1 MATLYEGVNEVRLL
15 GKVCFTP
22 KLKESHGHKLLRT
35 VLVVNENKG
44 IFGDS
49 QRLKTYHPITML
61 DDLAREM
68 NGNLERGMLV
78 YLIGRL
84 NHYFLHETKRMS
96 DVLVQ
101 KVHIVAK
108 KNPEDAEAAEGAE
121 NREPFKEV
129 DEEWL
134 EQFDNVVP
142 ISKYRF
148 YINEDPDMPF

>member
-1 MATLYEGVNEVRLL
+1 MLYEGVNEVRLL

-22 KLKESHGHKLLRT
+22 TLKEAHGHKFLRT
-35 VLVVNENKG
+35 VLVVSEDRDIYG
-44 IFGDS
+44 ES
-49 QRLKTYHPITML
+49 RRLKTYHPITML
-61 DDLAREM
+61 GDLAVEM
-68 NGNLERGMLV
+68 DGDLKQGMLV

-84 NHYFLHETKRMS
+84 NHYFLHEAKRMT
-96 DVLVQ
+96 DILVQ

-108 KNPEDAEAAEGAE
+108 ENPEDAED
-121 NREPFKEV
+121 REPFKEV

-148 YINEDPDMPF
+148 YLNEDPDMPF